1 MKSRPALSTT
11 LIVAGPALAASLG
24 CAMCCGPYDYHYPGF
39 GGRIQRAD
47 PEFGRVGSVFSDP
60 NMAGAG
66 PLADSNLEQVK
77 PQAPITTDEAES
89 LEPDRGDLPRPP
101 GEEPVP
107 MVTPEQTPSV
117 DPSEDVSRLSPPGQW
132 RRGTGRLR

>member
-1 MKSRPALSTT
+1 MKSRSALSAAL
-11 LIVAGPALAASLG
+11 LIAAPALATSLG
-24 CAMCCGPYDYHYPGF
+24 CAMCCGPYDYHYPTF

-47 PEFGRVGSVFSDP
+47 PEYGRVGSIFSDP

-66 PLADSNLEQVK
+66 PLADSNLEVIT
-77 PQAPITTDEAES
+77 PQAPVTTDEPPVS
-89 LEPDRGDLPRPP
+89 EPDRGDLPRPS

-107 MVTPEQTPSV
+107 MVTPEQIPSA

>member
-1 MKSRPALSTT
+1 MKSHPVLSVAL
-11 LIVAGPALAASLG
+11 LVAAPVLLTSLG
-24 CAMCCGPYDYHYPGF
+24 CAMCCGPYDYHYPTF

-47 PEFGRVGSVFSDP
+47 PVYGRVGSIFSDP

-66 PLADSNLEQVK
+66 PLADSNLEAVM
-77 PQAPITTDEAES
+77 PQDRVMTDEPPVS
-89 LEPDRGDLPRPP
+89 EPDRGDLPGPP
-101 GEEPVP
+101 GDEPVP
-107 MVTPEQTPSV
+107 MVTPEQTPSD